1 MQKEVI
7 KQIEKITQESLKRN
21 RETLAD
27 LEKNS
32 EANEKDDS
40 SNTN

>member
-1 MQKEVI
+1 MQQEVI

-21 RETLAD
+21 KEVLDD

-32 EANEKDDS
+32 GGEKDDS
-40 SNTN
+40 SISN